1 MAERDLTGMRE
12 RAVQRLGEI
21 GAAAC
26 NAAGVEAALQHVTG
40 AVFDLLG
47 DRQARHRA
55 GALKP
60 GERQFFVA
68 GVFLVTPTADSH
80 LLVAERGFPPE
91 QHRLRIPIDTGH
103 PGLVYRRQRPTLLAN
118 TDEHADFRQI
128 LQTARMGS
136 AMFGPMF
143 WRGQMAGQLIMAAQA
158 RHTFEPADLD
168 MLAAFASL
176 AAALYAAHDGAAWL
190 QSLL

>member
-1 MAERDLTGMRE
+1 MSPAPCLT
-12 RAVQRLGEI
+12 
-21 GAAAC
+21 C
-26 NAAGVEAALQHVTG
+26 W
-40 AVFDLLG
+40 G
-47 DRQARHRA
+47 DRQAHHRA

-60 GERQFFVA
+60 GEQQFFVT

-103 PGLVYRRQRPTLLAN
+103 PGLVYRRQRPLILAN
-118 TDEHADFRQI
+118 TDEHTDFKQI
-128 LQTARMGS
+128 LRTARMGS
-136 AMFGPMF
+136 AMFAPMC

-168 MLAAFASL
+168 DVLMAFASL
-176 AAALYAAHDGAAWL
+176 AAALYAAHNGAAWL

>member
-1 MAERDLTGMRE
+1 MTERDLAGLRE
-12 RAVQRLGEI
+12 RAVRRLGEI
-21 GAAAC
+21 GEAAC
-26 NAAGVEAALQHVTG
+26 NAAEVEAALQHVTG
-40 AVFDLLG
+40 GVFDLLG
-47 DRQARHRA
+47 DRQAHHRA

-60 GERQFFVA
+60 GEQQFFVA

-103 PGLVYRRQRPTLLAN
+103 PGLVYRRQRPLILAN
-118 TDEHADFRQI
+118 TDEHTDFKQI
-128 LQTARMGS
+128 LRTARMGS
-136 AMFGPMF
+136 AMFAPMF

-158 RHTFEPADLD
+158 RHTFELADLD
-168 MLAAFASL
+168 MLVAFASL